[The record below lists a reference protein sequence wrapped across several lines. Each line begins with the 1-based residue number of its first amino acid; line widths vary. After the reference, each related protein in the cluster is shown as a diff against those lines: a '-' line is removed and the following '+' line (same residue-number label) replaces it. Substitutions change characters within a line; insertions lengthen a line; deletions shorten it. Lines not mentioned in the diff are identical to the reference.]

1 MKPPVLMKVACGC
14 LTETNPIRAAC
25 IKIIQYPPEAADNKY
40 FDMFITVFIVINTVV
55 LCLPNTSVCTSD
67 GACDWMREPTH
78 AGIYDFNNA
87 SSGAGGRLRARAILS
102 LRARSGDVSAAAPV
116 RAPPP
121 LSSPTRA
128 RRRWSGSSTSSS

>member
-1 MKPPVLMKVACGC
+1 MC
-14 LTETNPIRAAC
+14 LTKTNPVRAAC
-25 IKIIQYPPEAADNKY
+25 IGIIEYPQSSSNKY
-40 FDMFITVFIVINTVV
+40 FDGFITFFIVLNTIV

-102 LRARSGDVSAAAPV
+102 LRARSVC
-116 RAPPP
+116 
-121 LSSPTRA
+121 L
-128 RRRWSGSSTSSS
+128 

>member
-87 SSGAGGRLRARAILS
+87 SSGAGGRLRAWGNGSARCVRRALGG
-102 LRARSGDVSAAAPV
+102 ASAA
-116 RAPPP
+116 
-121 LSSPTRA
+121 
-128 RRRWSGSSTSSS
+128 